1 MTCPAPAFLGELTS
15 AVSAASRQLGIATL
29 LPRVSILAGSRML
42 DLSGAHTLEEIAAAA
57 ERLLAE
63 EPAPAVAVIAR

>member
-1 MTCPAPAFLGELTS
+1 MSGPSDAFLDDLRAAVTS
-15 AVSAASRQLGIATL
+15 ASRQLGVATL
-29 LPRVSILAGSRML
+29 LPRVSILGGSRML

-63 EPAPAVAVIAR
+63 EPEPAVAVIAR